1 VWRPTTA
8 AKRDWRS
15 RHTATDPNGVKSRDV
30 TTPSDRHIIWR
41 PSKDPHGPPDEIIA
55 AGNPRS
61 QPADRRSGVPEWRDR
76 RRSPRIRSACLATS
90 ADRRS
95 GFPEWRD
102 RRRSPRIRS
111 ACLTPSANRRSG
123 FPEWRDRRRSPRIR
137 SACLA
142 PSANRRSGFP
152 EWSQVMNE
160 KSIIGCIVR
169 VGKLCE
175 SVCIGKTISKQTGD
189 Y

>member
-61 QPADRRSGVPEWRDR
+61 QPADRRSGFLEWRDR
-76 RRSPRIRSACLATS
+76 RRSPRIRSACLA
-90 ADRRS
+90 
-95 GFPEWRD
+95 
-102 RRRSPRIRS
+102 
-111 ACLTPSANRRSG
+111 PSANRRSG